1 MSNKSLQIHEISVTE
16 TRHVSVDMRSK
27 LDGTEL
33 LTGTAT
39 VTEITT
45 TALSITNVSIS
56 SAELSINGDTVPVA
70 QALQFTV
77 AASEQGRYDVLVR
90 CTTDAGQ
97 VIEGVLR
104 LIVS

>member
-1 MSNKSLQIHEISVTE
+1 MSNKSLQIHEISITE

-45 TALSITNVSIS
+45 TALSITNVSITKTKMFR
-56 SAELSINGDTVPVA
+56 IKM
-70 QALQFTV
+70 
-77 AASEQGRYDVLVR
+77 
-90 CTTDAGQ
+90 TT
-97 VIEGVLR
+97 LF
-104 LIVS
+104 LM